1 MLETGL
7 SNGPLGEPGHAP
19 HGSSKPG
26 PVPWVI
32 AALALAFL
40 AYLLPKQLGAIQ
52 QDVDFGVRSLIA
64 TSNAPNVNVDIDGR
78 DVTLHGNVKPK
89 FQRDW
94 FIQSVD
100 ALDQVRVVTDDLTEH
115 DPDQEARQLRAEFR
129 NQVQTI
135 DSASISFEPNSA
147 DFSAGSEQALE
158 QLVDL
163 LNKNPQRRIKVA
175 GHTDASGRKQINLE
189 LSRKRATA
197 VTSYLIDRG
206 VSRQQLFAQGYGSS
220 QPIASNESDEG
231 RARNRRIE
239 LIVMN

>member
-1 MLETGL
+1 MILTRKL
-7 SNGPLGEPGHAP
+7 ASCAQ
-19 HGSSKPG
+19 SFVIRFKPST
-26 PVPWVI
+26 
-32 AALALAFL
+32 
-40 AYLLPKQLGAIQ
+40 
-52 QDVDFGVRSLIA
+52 R
-64 TSNAPNVNVDIDGR
+64 
-78 DVTLHGNVKPK
+78 
-89 FQRDW
+89 
-94 FIQSVD
+94 
-100 ALDQVRVVTDDLTEH
+100 
-115 DPDQEARQLRAEFR
+115 LR
-129 NQVQTI
+129 
-135 DSASISFEPNSA
+135 
-147 DFSAGSEQALE
+147 SEQALE

>member
-7 SNGPLGEPGHAP
+7 SNGPLGEPSRAP

-40 AYLLPKQLGAIQ
+40 AYLLPKQLSAIQ

-64 TSNAPNVNVDIDGR
+64 TSNAPNVSVDIDGR
-78 DVTLHGNVKPK
+78 DVRLHGNVKPK

-115 DPDQEARQLRAEFR
+115 DPDQEARQLRAQFR
-129 NQVQTI
+129 NQIQTI

-147 DFSAGSEQALE
+147 DFSPGSEQALE
-158 QLVDL
+158 ELVDL
-163 LNKNPQRRIKVA
+163 LSKNPQRRIKVA

>member
-1 MLETGL
+1 M
-7 SNGPLGEPGHAP
+7 
-19 HGSSKPG
+19 
-26 PVPWVI
+26 
-32 AALALAFL
+32 
-40 AYLLPKQLGAIQ
+40 
-52 QDVDFGVRSLIA
+52 DFGVRSLIA
-64 TSNAPNVNVDIDGR
+64 TSNAPNVSASIDGR
-78 DVTLHGNVKPK
+78 DVTLQGKVKPK

-115 DPDQEARQLRAEFR
+115 DPDQQARQLRAQFR
-129 NQVQTI
+129 NQVQSI

-147 DFSAGSEQALE
+147 DFSTGSEQALE
-158 QLVDL
+158 QLVEL
-163 LNKNPQRRIKVA
+163 LSNNPQRRIKVA